1 MVLNAL
7 KNFVGRSSN
16 GYPKEFNLIVDNL
29 NLNSEQD
36 SETYNLLW
44 KAYQFGSEAHKDQKR
59 RSGEPYFTHCASV
72 GAVLAEWNMDIDTI
86 IAGLLHDTIEDTDV
100 TRELIVSEFNEDIA
114 SLVEGVSKLSGI
126 KFNSR
131 QEKQAENFMKMFLS
145 VAKDLRVIIIKFA
158 DRLHNMTTISHL
170 PLIKQRRIA
179 IETRD
184 VYAPLAHRLGMNK
197 LKMELEDLIL
207 KVLDPD
213 EFHNLEKNI
222 KATKKQRELYIKEFS
237 APVIE
242 ELKNYHIDAEIF
254 GRAKHFYSIYG
265 KMKRRNKKFE
275 ELFDLFA
282 IRIIVDK
289 VSECYAVL
297 GSVHQ
302 LYTPLQERFKDYVA
316 TPKSNGY
323 QSIHTTVFGKHGKM
337 VEVQI
342 RTKEM
347 DQLAE
352 VGVAAHWIY
361 KESGSEAIAVKEIDK
376 HISWLRELVEILQT
390 EDSNPD
396 EFLKLL
402 KVDLFQ
408 NEIFIFTPQG
418 DVVQLPVNS
427 TPVDFAFSVHTQV
440 GVHCIGAKINSKI
453 VPLNTPLQNGDS
465 IEIIT
470 SESQTPSYAWL
481 KFVQSSKAKSHI
493 KRWVKKEQFD
503 QSIQL
508 GKEIVEKTLRRLK
521 KLYILDELKAR
532 PQTMGLNNE
541 DKLYSEVAS
550 GQITVREL
558 VEKYEPNI
566 TDDEEVALDS
576 PSLTERFINR
586 ARGVAKGV
594 KVDGVSNTLI
604 VFAKCCSPIPGDAIL
619 GYITRG
625 RGVTIHRNSCNNLP
639 SLQNEDRFINVE
651 WEVAAKTSFI
661 VRIKI
666 ITEDRKNILRDIT
679 ESIAAMSMNIKSID
693 MRSEEGMGSC
703 ILILETRD
711 TRQLARLKKQIQKV
725 PNVIDIERI

>member
-7 KNFVGRSSN
+7 KNFVGRPSN
-16 GYPKEFNLIVDNL
+16 GYPKEFNQIIDNL
-29 NLNSEQD
+29 NLDADED
-36 SETYNLLW
+36 SEIFGHLW
-44 KAYQFGSEAHKDQKR
+44 KAYQFGSEAHKEQKR
-59 RSGEPYFTHCASV
+59 RSGKPYFTHCASV
-72 GAVLAEWNMDIDTI
+72 GAVLADWNMDVDTI

-100 TRELIVSEFNEDIA
+100 TRELIVSEFNEDVA

-126 KFNSR
+126 KFHSR

-158 DRLHNMTTISHL
+158 DRLHNMSTINHL

-207 KVLDPD
+207 RVLDPD
-213 EFHNLEKNI
+213 EFRKLEKNV
-222 KATKKQRELYIKEFS
+222 KATKKQRELYIEEFS
-237 APVIE
+237 KPVIE
-242 ELKNYHIDAEIF
+242 ELKSYNISADVF

-282 IRIIVDK
+282 IRVIVDK
-289 VSECYAVL
+289 ISECYAVL

-302 LYTPLQERFKDYVA
+302 LYTPLQERFKDYIA

-323 QSIHTTVFGKHGKM
+323 QSIHTTVFGKNGKM

-342 RTKEM
+342 RTKSM
-347 DQLAE
+347 DKTAE
-352 VGVAAHWIY
+352 VGVAAHWVY
-361 KESGSEAIAVKEIDK
+361 KEAGNESSSVKDIDR
-376 HISWLRELVEILQT
+376 HISWLRELVDILQA

-408 NEIFIFTPQG
+408 NEIFVFTPEG
-418 DVVQLPVNS
+418 DVVQLPANS

-440 GVHCIGAKINSKI
+440 GLHCIGAKINGKI
-453 VPLNTPLQNGDS
+453 VPLNTTLQNGDT
-465 IEIIT
+465 IEVIT
-470 SESQTPSYAWL
+470 SESQMPSYAWL

-493 KRWVKKEQFD
+493 KRWVKKEQFE

-521 KLYILDELKAR
+521 KIYILEELKAR

-541 DKLYSEVAS
+541 NQLYSEIAS

-558 VEKYEPNI
+558 VEKYEP
-566 TDDEEVALDS
+566 TVSEGEEDTIDS
-576 PSLTERFINR
+576 PSLTERFISR

-594 KVDGVSNTLI
+594 RVDGVSNTLI

-625 RGVTIHRNSCNNLP
+625 RGVTIHRNTCNNLP

-651 WEVAAKTSFI
+651 WEVTSKTAFI
-661 VRIKI
+661 VRMKI

-711 TRQLARLKKQIQKV
+711 TRQLERLKKRIQKIS
-725 PNVIDIERI
+725 NVIDIERI

>member
-1 MVLNAL
+1 MVLSVI
-7 KNFVGRSSN
+7 KNFVNGSN
-16 GYPKEFNLIVDNL
+16 NGFPKEFNKIIQIL
-29 NLNSEQD
+29 NLDAKKD
-36 SETYNLLW
+36 SEVLVYLW
-44 KAYQFGSEAHKDQKR
+44 KAYQFGSQAHLNQKR

-72 GAVLAEWNMDIDTI
+72 GAVLASWNMDVDTI
-86 IAGLLHDTIEDTDV
+86 IAGLLHDTIEDTKI
-100 TRELIVSEFNEDIA
+100 TREVIVEEFSEDIA

-126 KFNSR
+126 KFHSR

-158 DRLHNMTTISHL
+158 DRLHNMSTISHL

-213 EFHNLEKNI
+213 AFRMLEKDV
-222 KATKKQRELYIKEFS
+222 KATKKERELYIEEFCN
-237 APVIE
+237 PVVNQLEVYNIE
-242 ELKNYHIDAEIF
+242 AEVF

-265 KMKRRNKKFE
+265 KMQRRNKRFD
-275 ELFDLFA
+275 ELYDLFA
-282 IRIIVDK
+282 IRIIVK
-289 VSECYAVL
+289 KISECYAVL
-297 GSVHQ
+297 GSIHQ
-302 LYTPLQERFKDYVA
+302 LYTPLQERFKDYIA

-323 QSIHTTVFGKHGKM
+323 QSIHTTVFGKLGKM

-342 RTKEM
+342 RTQEM
-347 DQLAE
+347 DQTAE
-352 VGVAAHWIY
+352 VGIAAHWAY
-361 KESGSEAIAVKEIDK
+361 KQQEIITDKGKEIDK

-390 EDSNPD
+390 EDNNPD

-408 NEIFIFTPQG
+408 NEIFVFTPQG
-418 DVVQLPVNS
+418 DVIQLPANS
-427 TPVDFAFSVHTQV
+427 TPVDFAFSVHSQV
-440 GVHCIGAKINSKI
+440 GLHCIGAKVNGKI
-453 VPLNTPLQNGDS
+453 VPLNVSLQNGDS

-481 KFVQSSKAKSHI
+481 KFVQSSKAKSQI
-493 KRWVKKEQFD
+493 KRWVKKEQYD

-521 KLYILDELKAR
+521 KLYILDQLKLR

-541 DKLYSEVAS
+541 NQLYSEVAS
-550 GQITVREL
+550 GQITIREL
-558 VEKYEPNI
+558 VEKYEPNTSENDI
-566 TDDEEVALDS
+566 DSYES

-586 ARGVAKGV
+586 ARRVAKGV

-604 VFAKCCSPIPGDAIL
+604 VFAKCCSPIPGDSIL

-625 RGVTIHRNSCNNLP
+625 RGVTIHRNTCKNLP
-639 SLQNEDRFINVE
+639 SLENENRFINVD
-651 WEVAAKTSFI
+651 WDVAAKTSFI
-661 VRIKI
+661 VRMKI

-679 ESIAAMSMNIKSID
+679 ESISSMSMNIKSID
-693 MRSEEGMGSC
+693 MRSQDGMGSC

-711 TRQLARLKKQIQKV
+711 TRQLARLKKQIQKI
-725 PNVIDIERI
+725 PNVIDIERV